1 MKIIHW
7 VDEDNKFLRVQEQI
21 LAKRRML
28 LIQQTKINEVSKTNH
43 YLEDV
48 KKDYERYEKVI
59 LQQKNEQIQALNM
72 LSKYVDDLTKSGV
85 LSKHN
90 MDDAINERVRI
101 QREIESIKNNVDRII
116 ENVSDMAENM

>member
-28 LIQQTKINEVSKTNH
+28 LEQQKKINEFSKTNH

-48 KKDYERYEKVI
+48 KQDYEKYEKLI
-59 LQQKNEQIQALNM
+59 TKQREDQIKALDLLHN
-72 LSKYVDDLTKSGV
+72 YVDDLVKSGV

-101 QREIESIKNNVDRII
+101 QREIESIKNNIDDII
-116 ENVSDMAENM
+116 DNVTTY

>member
-28 LIQQTKINEVSKTNH
+28 LEQQKKINEFSKTNH

-48 KKDYERYEKVI
+48 KQDYEKYEKLI
-59 LQQKNEQIQALNM
+59 TQQREDQIKALDLLHN
-72 LSKYVDDLTKSGV
+72 YVDDLVKSGV

-101 QREIESIKNNVDRII
+101 QREIESIKNNIDDII
-116 ENVSDMAENM
+116 DNVATSAAY